1 MTDNKSGKAYRPVV
15 ERLLRKMN
23 PQRILDA
30 PSGQGW
36 LRDALNETTIL
47 DGIDLFCPAPKGYR
61 NFWSI
66 DFSAGL
72 PDTLPLYDCVVC
84 CEIIAY
90 IGNPLMFLK
99 SVRDRLVADGS
110 IVISTPSVWYPQSR
124 IQFLLRGY
132 FPAVPSWLR
141 DATKADPGHVTPIT
155 FPNLYMYLSQS
166 GFKNIQ
172 LHSVEKG
179 PKHWFEWLFGIPQ
192 WLYCRGQLRKAMTV
206 EAIAFWKTAG
216 SRSAIYERQMVVSA
230 QRTDREA
237 HKPES
242 RMDTGWPRA
251 IGS

>member
-1 MTDNKSGKAYRPVV
+1 MTDNKPGKAYRVV
-15 ERLLRKMN
+15 VARLVRKIN
-23 PQRILDA
+23 PQQILDA
-30 PSGQGW
+30 PSGHGW
-36 LRDALNETTIL
+36 LRESLNETVML

-72 PDTLPLYDCVVC
+72 PASLPLYDCVVC
-84 CEIIAY
+84 CEIISY

-99 SVRDRLVADGS
+99 SVRDKLVADGS

-141 DATKADPGHVTPIT
+141 DATSAEPGHITPIT
-155 FPNLYMYLSQS
+155 FPNLYLYLKQS

-172 LHSVEKG
+172 LHSVQKG
-179 PKHWFEWLFGIPQ
+179 PKHWFEWIIGFPQ
-192 WLYCRGQLRKAMTV
+192 WLYCRGQLRKAKSAD
-206 EAIAFWKTAG
+206 AIAFWRTAG

-230 QRTDREA
+230 QR
-237 HKPES
+237 S
-242 RMDTGWPRA
+242 
-251 IGS
+251 

>member
-1 MTDNKSGKAYRPVV
+1 MTENKSRKAYRPVV
-15 ERLLRKMN
+15 ERLLRKIS
-23 PQRILDA
+23 PQHILDA
-30 PSGQGW
+30 PCGHGW
-36 LRDALNETTIL
+36 LRDSLNETVIL
-47 DGIDLFCPAPKGYR
+47 DGIDLFCTAPKGYR

-72 PDTLPLYDCVVC
+72 PDFLPRYDCVVC

-124 IQFLLRGY
+124 VQFLLRGY

-141 DATKADPGHVTPIT
+141 DATIAEPGHITPIT

-172 LHSVEKG
+172 LHSVQKG
-179 PKHWFEWLFGIPQ
+179 PKHWFEWIIGFPQ
-192 WLYCRGQLRKAMTV
+192 WLYCRDQLRKAKSD
-206 EAIAFWKTAG
+206 EAISFWKIAG
-216 SRSAIYERQMVVSA
+216 SRSSIYERQMVVSA
-230 QRTDREA
+230 QRNDLE
-237 HKPES
+237 PQVSES
-242 RMDTGWPRA
+242 RMDN
-251 IGS
+251 GS